1 MLKIT
6 KCFKCLELLTIHVKL
21 LLKNFKEIITMAL
34 PKGLTLVN
42 DSLGKPFIT
51 LRDRSITFSK
61 QAIEEL
67 KYAEYVHMFINKEDK
82 IVVFQKCEQDDAAI
96 PFYKEPKEGQ
106 QLLVRL
112 TGKKNPARI
121 MDIAGIKSCNNGIR
135 IYGEYLEEDI
145 AIVFDLHNIK

>member
-1 MLKIT
+1 
-6 KCFKCLELLTIHVKL
+6 
-21 LLKNFKEIITMAL
+21 MAL
-34 PKGLTLVN
+34 PKGLTLIN

-67 KYAEYVHMFINKEDK
+67 QYAEYVHMFISKDDK
-82 IVVFQKCEQDDAAI
+82 IVVFQKCDQDEAAI
-96 PFYKEPKEGQ
+96 PFYKEPKDGQ

-121 MDIAGIKSCNNGIR
+121 MELAGIKTCNNGIR
-135 IYGEYLEEDI
+135 LYGEYLEEDI
-145 AIVFDLHNIK
+145 AILFNLNDVKR